1 MLASVASIGWPVLDR
16 IRFGDVFAISPHG
29 VFIAIGFLIG
39 AWLLGRI
46 SVRWGVP
53 VDTIN
58 GVVFWSLIGAII
70 GSRLF
75 YVIAHF
81 SDFDNDVGEMLAIW
95 RGGISLLG
103 GIAGAVIIN
112 AVRVRGEGYRFF
124 QVADP
129 VAPALAL
136 GIAVGRIGDLIIA
149 DHLGRPT
156 SWLLAWQ
163 YRGGTIAPPFQ
174 CVAERCSADLQGDHL
189 EKITRAGAELR
200 GTAGVIASGIGV
212 HQTALYDMLLAGA
225 LFLFLWFVMMRRP
238 RREGILTLTF
248 GLWYGL
254 SRLLE
259 DSLRIDKRFFGLTGS
274 QWTALAVASISAGLL
289 IWWALRPDPDAPSG
303 GGPKGSVP
311 DPIAT
316 GARTDEVSDVAD
328 PPEVVEDTSEEPLS
342 PEPSSG

>member
-1 MLASVASIGWPVLDR
+1 MLASVASIGSIGWPVLDR

-29 VFIAIGFLIG
+29 IFIAIGFLTG

-46 SVRWGVP
+46 SARWGVP

-81 SDFDNDVGEMLAIW
+81 SEFDNVGQMLAIW

-163 YRGGTIAPPFQ
+163 YRGGTIAPPFR
-174 CVAERCSADLQGDHL
+174 CVAERCAADLQDGHL
-189 EKITRAGAELR
+189 ETITRTGAQLR
-200 GTAGVIASGIGV
+200 GTAGVIASGVGV
-212 HQTALYDMLLAGA
+212 HQTALYDMMLAGA

-274 QWTALAVASISAGLL
+274 QWTALTVATISAGLL

-311 DPIAT
+311 A
-316 GARTDEVSDVAD
+316 G
-328 PPEVVEDTSEEPLS
+328 SEETPPDEETHVIDDAEGEPVS